1 MDLIVVVA
9 VVVANANAFRGTAA
23 VRGRARSAFG
33 DRPLT
38 ACLPFRTQNRFV
50 ATPPFTATRDC
61 NFQRNCDP
69 TRVRRVASFPL
80 SSLLPIPISLF
91 LLSLII
97 SRDHQLTPKW
107 PRAPSFGRASAARTY
122 GEIDRNSIGEKRRSP
137 APARAPANAES
148 IPMRRGTDGRGR
160 TEEIK
165 TKVEKVRASEQ
176 GRVE

>member
-1 MDLIVVVA
+1 MDLIVVVD

-33 DRPLT
+33 DRLLT

-69 TRVRRVASFPL
+69 TRVRRVASF
-80 SSLLPIPISLF
+80 SSAHSHLALPP
-91 LLSLII
+91 LII
-97 SRDHQLTPKW
+97 FRDHQLTPKW
-107 PRAPSFGRASAARTY
+107 PRAPSFGRTRECGAHVRR
-122 GEIDRNSIGEKRRSP
+122 DRSKFDWGKEAF

-148 IPMRRGTDGRGR
+148 IPMRRETDADGRR
-160 TEEIK
+160 
-165 TKVEKVRASEQ
+165 R
-176 GRVE
+176 

>member
-23 VRGRARSAFG
+23 VRGRARSAYG
-33 DRPLT
+33 NRPLP
-38 ACLPFRTQNRFV
+38 AFLSEPKIASWPLLPSLQLV
-50 ATPPFTATRDC
+50 TATS
-61 NFQRNCDP
+61 NATVIQRESVESHHSP
-69 TRVRRVASFPL
+69 
-80 SSLLPIPISLF
+80 SLLFCPFP
-91 LLSLII
+91 
-97 SRDHQLTPKW
+97 SRSSSSHNLP
-107 PRAPSFGRASAARTY
+107 
-122 GEIDRNSIGEKRRSP
+122 RSP
-137 APARAPANAES
+137 THPQMASCTFLWTRECGAHVPRDRSKFDWGKEAFAPANAES

>member
-1 MDLIVVVA
+1 M
-9 VVVANANAFRGTAA
+9 
-23 VRGRARSAFG
+23 GRRSADCRVSEG
-33 DRPLT
+33 AITPSADRPIEARFFFFPRLT
-38 ACLPFRTQNRFV
+38 ADGPDRRRRRRRRECKCVSGNGSSTRASKERIWQSPAACLPFRTQNRFV

-122 GEIDRNSIGEKRRSP
+122 GEIDRNSIGEKRRSLP
-137 APARAPANAES
+137 PTP
-148 IPMRRGTDGRGR
+148 
-160 TEEIK
+160 
-165 TKVEKVRASEQ
+165 RASQ
-176 GRVE
+176 